1 MKYEKVRGVGCRVVR
16 DAGDRDAKNAVLT
29 DKNPYRDVLVSVL
42 EWKAARAAWKLL
54 FQSTSKKGEY

>member
-1 MKYEKVRGVGCRVVR
+1 MVR

-42 EWKAARAAWKLL
+42 ESSSCRLETL
-54 FQSTSKKGEY
+54 VSEHEQERRILG